1 MRIRK
6 NNIGIISGSYE
17 PNKIKEKNKLLD
29 IQKLLLSTGQFIEQ
43 KIVFENLRLNF
54 LDSQSFRLVKLI

>member
-6 NNIGIISGSYE
+6 HNIGIISGSYE